1 MKKLLKAE
9 LFHWA
14 VAAILATG
22 FGLVYAADMG
32 MSKDETHV
40 FLKGEIQPGDFN
52 KLVTLARRNFKT
64 FLHATWSLDSTDGDV
79 QEAMQIGNLI
89 KNLGRKVEV
98 GEPGAKCASAC
109 FLVYASAV
117 DRIALENSLGLRK
130 PYLAPAGFGDLS
142 PDQTRKKSELQLTTV
157 RDFLTENEVPTELI
171 EKMFSLSPDQIYWL
185 DAAEAERLGR
195 RPHWFD
201 QNLMAK
207 CRFSSKQFFEAIGRV
222 EKGAASERSKVQQWT
237 ECQDG
242 VQEDM
247 SMQNFDKVFAR

>member
-1 MKKLLKAE
+1 MKKLLKAK
-9 LFHWA
+9 LFYWA
-14 VAAILATG
+14 VAAILAAG
-22 FGLVYAADMG
+22 FGPGYAADIG
-32 MSKDETHV
+32 MSKDDSHV

-52 KLVTLARRNFKT
+52 KVVTLARRNFKT
-64 FLHATWSLDSTDGDV
+64 FLHASWSLDLTDGDL

-98 GEPGAKCASAC
+98 EESGAKCAGAC

-130 PYLAPAGFGDLS
+130 PYPAPAGFGDLS
-142 PDQTRKKSELQLTTV
+142 PDPARKKSELLLIAV
-157 RDFLTENEVPTELI
+157 RDFLTENEVPTDSI
-171 EKMFSLSPDQIYWL
+171 EKMFSLSPGQIYWL

-207 CRFSSKQFFEAIGRV
+207 CRFSSKQFFEAVGRV
-222 EKGAASERSKVQQWT
+222 EKGATSERSKVQQWT

-247 SMQNFDKVFAR
+247 SMQNFDNVFTR

>member
-1 MKKLLKAE
+1 MKTLLK
-9 LFHWA
+9 LKPFYWA
-14 VAAILATG
+14 LAAILATG
-22 FGLVYAADMG
+22 FSPAYGADIG
-32 MSKDETHV
+32 ISKDETHV

-52 KLVTLARRNFKT
+52 KVLVLARLNFKT
-64 FLHATWSLDSTDGDV
+64 FLHASWSLDSTDGDL
-79 QEAMQIGNLI
+79 QEAMQIGNLV

-98 GEPGAKCASAC
+98 VAPGAKCAGAC

-117 DRIALENSLGLRK
+117 DRIALEHSLGLCT
-130 PYLAPAGFGDLS
+130 PHFAPAKFGDLS
-142 PDQTRKKSELQLTTV
+142 PDQARKKSELLLTAV
-157 RDFLTENEVPTELI
+157 RNFLTENEVPTDLT
-171 EKMFSLSPDQIYWL
+171 EKMFSLSPGQIYWL
-185 DAAEAERLGR
+185 DAAEAEQLGR

-207 CRFSSKQFFEAIGRV
+207 CRFSSRQFFEAVGRV